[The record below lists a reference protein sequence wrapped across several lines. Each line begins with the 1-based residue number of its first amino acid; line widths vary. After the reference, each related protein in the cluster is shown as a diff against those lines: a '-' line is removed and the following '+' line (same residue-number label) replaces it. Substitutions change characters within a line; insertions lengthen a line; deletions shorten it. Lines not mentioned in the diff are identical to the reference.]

1 MRAGKATS
9 ENNRPII
16 SVITVCRNAEL
27 TLLQTIKSMAAQT
40 DRRFEY
46 ILVDGQSTDG
56 TLKIVEAYGEHIDT
70 WVSEADS
77 GIYDA
82 MNKGA
87 RLAKG
92 EYLAFLNAD
101 DRYFPDTIETVIKH
115 IEQSNA
121 AVYHGN
127 MVKERILQGKIYT
140 REERPTPEIMRH
152 GMGIF
157 HPSSF
162 VNASLFRDM
171 KGFDTR
177 YRLAADYDFFLR
189 LWQSGASF
197 HHIDQA
203 LSVFSLAGVSNASCN
218 TYAEAIKIQKRN
230 KTGTAVSTIGLL
242 WKCRSKRAL
251 RKVTFGLADV
261 LGLQG
266 IVRSRQL
273 KKWQ

>member
-1 MRAGKATS
+1 MRAGIATS

-16 SVITVCRNAEL
+16 SVITVCRNAGL
-27 TLLQTIKSMAAQT
+27 TLPRTIQSIAVQT

-101 DRYFPDTIETVIKH
+101 DRYFPDTIETVIRH
-115 IEQSNA
+115 ILETNA
-121 AVYHGN
+121 DVYHGN
-127 MVKERILQGKIYT
+127 MVKERIIQGKIYT
-140 REERPTPEIMRH
+140 REERPNPEMMPR

-162 VNASLFRDM
+162 VKASLYKEM
-171 KGFDTR
+171 NGFDLR
-177 YRLAADYDFFLR
+177 YKLAADYNFFLR

-197 HHIDQA
+197 QHIDQA
-203 LSVFSLAGVSNASCN
+203 LSVFSLAGVSNTSCN

-242 WKCRSKRAL
+242 WKCRVKRAL